1 MLEVA
6 SLSLSFGGLKVLN
19 DVAFSAQEG
28 EVTALIG
35 PNGAGKS
42 ALLNCV
48 SGLYPASRGARVV
61 VNGVSIDHLPPHMR
75 ARAGLART
83 FQHLNLVPELSVLE
97 NVMTGLSP
105 VMGDGLARALLR
117 PLRQQRREAERRAKA
132 REALRQFDL
141 ESYAGTPA
149 GTLPLGVQRRCDL
162 ARATMCEPRVLL
174 LDEPASGMS
183 RAERQQIPGW
193 IAQLQSNRQCAV
205 VWIEHDIELLTS
217 SAHAVYV
224 LHHGEVTASGRP
236 RDREGDRER
245 VIDAYFGRKHESHAR
260 VT

>member
-1 MLEVA
+1 MTTGDSQRLVQVIRERAAVLELRLDRPA
-6 SLSLSFGGLKVLN
+6 IRN
-19 DVAFSAQEG
+19 
-28 EVTALIG
+28 ALDPSMIDEI
-35 PNGAGKS
+35 AS
-42 ALLNCV
+42 ALALV
-48 SGLYPASRGARVV
+48 PGDVTIRAVLLTASGSDFCAGADLRWMQSLTAMTPDGAVEASR
-61 VNGVSIDHLPPHMR
+61 
-75 ARAGLART
+75 
-83 FQHLNLVPELSVLE
+83 
-97 NVMTGLSP
+97 
-105 VMGDGLARALLR
+105 
-117 PLRQQRREAERRAKA
+117 PLQE
-132 REALRQFDL
+132 
-141 ESYAGTPA
+141 
-149 GTLPLGVQRRCDL
+149 
-162 ARATMCEPRVLL
+162 L

-245 VIDAYFGRKHESHAR
+245 VIDAYFGRKHEPHAR